1 MLTYV
6 NPNKVGGGLLFKS
19 TCIAA
24 LLLGT
29 ALTPAHADELS
40 ELKAQIRAMKAASAA
55 VEKRLVRLEKSK
67 TAKSGNNNKI
77 LAATG
82 GPGTEAPALVTSAY
96 PGFITVPGTDT
107 SIKIGGYVKIDGTY
121 DARGGGLGG
130 IGSDFRDIYLSGTA
144 KANRAGDFQV
154 GARQTNL
161 TLSTISPTAY
171 GDVKTFIKADLY
183 GAPNGNAQYSN
194 SYTPRLYQAFITA
207 NLAGGTVE
215 VGQDWSTFM
224 DLDSYPETIDFG
236 GPVGVSFVRQ
246 PQLRY
251 TMDVGGGSKLYVAAE
266 SAYSDFE
273 GASNYGVFS
282 GSGDPSTNIIN
293 PLPDFV
299 AKYTYDAAWGHFAIS
314 GVGRYIKANTGGAI
328 VNNFTGQSGVYGGGG
343 LVGLVVKT
351 VGLDSIQAEGI
362 GGPGI
367 GRYLFGDDDSNGSGA
382 SLANCNAAGVCSSI
396 KATTSYGGT
405 VGYQHYWTPS
415 LRSDVVGGI
424 VFYDN
429 EFPNDPL
436 SSTKR
441 MISAHANLIWAP
453 TAHTEIGIEYL
464 HGYLAVAGLTG
475 AGGQSNNTTGATA
488 PEGSADRVLVSA
500 KYGF

>member
-1 MLTYV
+1 MLTNV
-6 NPNKVGGGLLFKS
+6 NSNKVGGGLLFKS

-67 TAKSGNNNKI
+67 TAKSGNNNKL

-96 PGFITVPGTDT
+96 PGYITVPGTDT

-215 VGQDWSTFM
+215 VGQDWSTF
-224 DLDSYPETIDFG
+224 I
-236 GPVGVSFVRQ
+236 
-246 PQLRY
+246 
-251 TMDVGGGSKLYVAAE
+251 GSRFLSRRRSTSAARSACPSSGSRSCATRWMWVAA
-266 SAYSDFE
+266 
-273 GASNYGVFS
+273 ASCMSRLNPRIPTSKAPRTMASSRVPAIRAPTS
-282 GSGDPSTNIIN
+282 STRSR
-293 PLPDFV
+293 
-299 AKYTYDAAWGHFAIS
+299 TS
-314 GVGRYIKANTGGAI
+314 SRNTPM
-328 VNNFTGQSGVYGGGG
+328 T
-343 LVGLVVKT
+343 
-351 VGLDSIQAEGI
+351 
-362 GGPGI
+362 P
-367 GRYLFGDDDSNGSGA
+367 
-382 SLANCNAAGVCSSI
+382 AGVTSRFPASD
-396 KATTSYGGT
+396 ATSRPTR
-405 VGYQHYWTPS
+405 VA
-415 LRSDVVGGI
+415 RS
-424 VFYDN
+424 
-429 EFPNDPL
+429 
-436 SSTKR
+436 
-441 MISAHANLIWAP
+441 
-453 TAHTEIGIEYL
+453 
-464 HGYLAVAGLTG
+464 
-475 AGGQSNNTTGATA
+475 
-488 PEGSADRVLVSA
+488 
-500 KYGF
+500 